1 VISKK
6 DGERGAASGDNY
18 QDDIITHAD
27 DDWEA
32 FHDDDD
38 NEETVLEAVSKVYI
52 MLLSCCDS
60 RAANCMANYFAV
72 SFARLCVLFAQVHR
86 GGRTGLGKF
95 DCRVQTNL
103 KTMQLQ
109 DIC

>member
-18 QDDIITHAD
+18 QDDIITHAE

-38 NEETVLEAVSKVYI
+38 NEETVLEAVSKVCI
-52 MLLSCCDS
+52 MLLSCRYS
-60 RAANCMANYFAV
+60 HAANCMANAWLTIYFLLSA
-72 SFARLCVLFAQVHR
+72 
-86 GGRTGLGKF
+86 
-95 DCRVQTNL
+95 
-103 KTMQLQ
+103 LQ
-109 DIC
+109 DCAYCSLKSTKAAELA